1 VASRLYRTTRPLYL
15 QVTGVLDRLGV
26 AALGSPTTAIL
37 IALYVTGL
45 VLLDARPTQ
54 TRVARVLPGR
64 CHDALNRLLRATP
77 WSTRAL
83 LGLLI
88 GWVTRSGMAGYLCLD
103 DVVVEKA
110 FAKRLPWAGWT
121 YSFAKKRKVYGMHV
135 VVVLWC
141 STDGDWRIPVAF
153 RLWRPKRTC
162 ATHRYQTKLQLAAG
176 MLTELAATRL
186 PFAYL
191 VMDTHYTAGWF
202 TRLASRLGLTWVG
215 TLPPKTTVV
224 WRGRRQPVAE
234 LTGRLRLTWRPRLGL
249 RAAAIGVF
257 APSYGMLRLVVT
269 RNRHGNLEPLVT
281 NALDADLTRVVC
293 HKFSRWSV
301 EMVFRDTKQY
311 AGLGACQ
318 CWTDQAMVRHVGL
331 VLLTFVV
338 LQRLR
343 LDPSEPIATVKERWQ
358 LATTRHGEPP
368 PQPLKACPAHLR
380 ATA

>member
-234 LTGRLRLTWRPRLGL
+234 LAGRLRLTWRPRLGL

-301 EMVFRDTKQY
+301 ETVFRDTKQY

>member
-26 AALGSPTTAIL
+26 AAVGSPTTAIL

-103 DVVVEKA
+103 EGVVEKA

-121 YSFAKKRKVYGMHV
+121 YSFATKRKVYGMHV
-135 VVVLWC
+135 VVVWWC

-153 RLWRPKRTC
+153 GLWRPKQTC

-191 VMDTHYTAGWF
+191 VMDTHDTAGWF

-215 TLPPKTTVV
+215 TLPPKTTVI

-234 LTGRLRLTWRPRLGL
+234 LAGRLRLGWRAAWAARRRDRGPCSQLRDAPVGRDQQPSRQPGAAGHQRPGCRPDPGGVPPVQPLERGDGVPRHQAGRRAGRLPVLDRPGHGRSRRLG
-249 RAAAIGVF
+249 A
-257 APSYGMLRLVVT
+257 
-269 RNRHGNLEPLVT
+269 
-281 NALDADLTRVVC
+281 
-293 HKFSRWSV
+293 
-301 EMVFRDTKQY
+301 
-311 AGLGACQ
+311 
-318 CWTDQAMVRHVGL
+318 
-331 VLLTFVV
+331 
-338 LQRLR
+338 
-343 LDPSEPIATVKERWQ
+343 
-358 LATTRHGEPP
+358 
-368 PQPLKACPAHLR
+368 AHLR
-380 ATA
+380 GPATAAP

>member
-301 EMVFRDTKQY
+301 ETVFRDTKQY